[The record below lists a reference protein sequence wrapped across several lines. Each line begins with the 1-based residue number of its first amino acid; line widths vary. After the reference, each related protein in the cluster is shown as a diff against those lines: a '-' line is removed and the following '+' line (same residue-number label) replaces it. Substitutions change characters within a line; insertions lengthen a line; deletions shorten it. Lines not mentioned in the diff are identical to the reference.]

1 MALFVNLARLC
12 NGEVELGKLVLSM
25 ALAAIV
31 YAKSAV
37 GSATEKINR
46 GSALFCA
53 MILLEI
59 VLSDRGS

>member
-1 MALFVNLARLC
+1 MNLARLC
-12 NGEVELGKLVLSM
+12 SGEVELGKLVLSM

-31 YAKSAV
+31 YAKSAAA
-37 GSATEKINR
+37 SATEKINR

-53 MILLEI
+53 MILLAI